1 MNLWVKYSLLVLTC
15 YMVWTLLW
23 EYAIKKHR
31 ECSCVTFQILI
42 VGGILGFL
50 ALYLHIKYECKHV
63 KSITES
69 FKTTPSL
76 IYIII
81 ITIAILMVLSNYF
94 VNKSVN
100 AGGNAGT
107 VFALANTYVVP
118 VTLLSAYFYK
128 TGISL
133 EKVIGTFVVLIGSY
147 LIIK

>member
-23 EYAIKKHR
+23 EYGIKKHR
-31 ECSCVTFQILI
+31 ECSCMTFQILI

-50 ALYLHIKYECKHV
+50 ALYLHIKYECEHV
-63 KSITES
+63 KNISECFS
-69 FKTTPSL
+69 TTPSY
-76 IYIII
+76 IYGIV
-81 ITIAILMVLSNYF
+81 ITIALLMVLSNYF

-100 AGGNAGT
+100 VGGNAGT

-118 VTLLSAYFYK
+118 VTLLSAYLYK
-128 TGISL
+128 TGLST
-133 EKVIGTFVVLIGSY
+133 EKIIGTFVVLMGSY

>member
-23 EYAIKKHR
+23 EYGIKKHR
-31 ECSCVTFQILI
+31 ECSCMTFQILI
-42 VGGILGFL
+42 IGGILGFL
-50 ALYLHIKYECKHV
+50 ALYLHIKYECEHV
-63 KSITES
+63 KNIAECFSS
-69 FKTTPSL
+69 TPTL
-76 IYIII
+76 IYVIIL
-81 ITIAILMVLSNYF
+81 TIAMLMVISNYF

-100 AGGNAGT
+100 HGGNAGT

-128 TGISL
+128 TGLST
-133 EKVIGTFVVLIGSY
+133 EKIIGTFVVLVGSY